1 MELLHVAVAGM
12 FCVDIWRRHG
22 GALHFEVS
30 RCFGAGRVYSMYGR
44 LCTYTRRIAVGR
56 MVQELCCTA
65 VVAHH
70 RFREEIGGERL
81 VSRRRSRPKLDDNAN
96 TRLQHDRYRPARII
110 MQCDL
115 PRRLQSTDT
124 QICSV
129 ACAKGITEMTYS
141 IRNPP
146 NALCRYIR
154 SPTRT
159 HGGELPSFFRSH
171 PSFLSLL
178 VPP

>member
-30 RCFGAGRVYSMYGR
+30 RCFGAGRVYSMYEWVSYG
-44 LCTYTRRIAVGR
+44 CRRGIKCDLLRIHYSDAENSKAKLSLNDCYDGTVHAF
-56 MVQELCCTA
+56 QELCCTA

-129 ACAKGITEMTYS
+129 ACAKDT
-141 IRNPP
+141 
-146 NALCRYIR
+146 
-154 SPTRT
+154 
-159 HGGELPSFFRSH
+159 
-171 PSFLSLL
+171 
-178 VPP
+178 